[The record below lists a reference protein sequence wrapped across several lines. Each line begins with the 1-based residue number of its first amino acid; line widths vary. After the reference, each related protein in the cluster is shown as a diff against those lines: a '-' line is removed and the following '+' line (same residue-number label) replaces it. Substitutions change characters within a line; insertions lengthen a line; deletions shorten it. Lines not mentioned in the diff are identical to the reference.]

1 MKYKKVIKLTPQHLK
16 ERYGNG
22 YVMLLKLS
30 PDFPDVIPVKVFIKQ
45 HLPEAVLK
53 VIKLFLRHLLTGPR
67 ASWWGLLGFG
77 DHRSSYLILE
87 RLLMLSTICW
97 WRPTSGRA
105 LLLVA
110 VWDERRGSECSISLL
125 NIAHSQTYA
134 ASQWLL
140 CAPDE
145 LGAGEDIYSRPRGDY
160 STSHTKRV

>member
-1 MKYKKVIKLTPQHLK
+1 MVAGRLRCLGSPQVRIYLTHTLTMVQNITQQSLMIQNAVLTTALNPSLYFMKYKKVIKLTPQHLK

-67 ASWWGLLGFG
+67 ASCWGLLGFG

-87 RLLMLSTICW
+87 RLLMLSTIC
-97 WRPTSGRA
+97 
-105 LLLVA
+105 
-110 VWDERRGSECSISLL
+110 
-125 NIAHSQTYA
+125 
-134 ASQWLL
+134 
-140 CAPDE
+140 
-145 LGAGEDIYSRPRGDY
+145 
-160 STSHTKRV
+160 